1 VRGAWIA
8 ALWFAATGCGYR
20 FVDERAVFGPQVRKI
35 EIRAFENE
43 SAQPGYEHVLADALS
58 EEFARRGAL
67 VPVHAADSGELV
79 LAGRIEAVTV
89 QVRSYSSVAL
99 AVEDSVEL
107 RVDVEVRRRTDGG
120 VVWKRDGLRLTE
132 LFLSSP
138 DPNVELSNRE
148 QALRRLSA
156 LLAERIHDE
165 LFQVF

>member
-1 VRGAWIA
+1 MRVAVAVLTLA
-8 ALWFAATGCGYR
+8 AQGCGYR
-20 FVDERAVFGPQVRKI
+20 FVDERVVFGPEVRRI

-43 SAQPGYEHVLADALS
+43 SGEPGYERLLADALS

-67 VPVHAADSGELV
+67 EPVYARDAGELV
-79 LAGRIEAVTV
+79 IAGRIEAVNV
-89 QVRSYSSVAL
+89 QVRSFSSVAL

-107 RVDVEVRRRTDGG
+107 RVDVEVRRRADGG
-120 VVWKRDGLRLTE
+120 VVWKRDDLRLTE

>member
-1 VRGAWIA
+1 MLALWIA
-8 ALWFAATGCGYR
+8 LLSIAAQGCGYR
-20 FVDERAVFGPQVRKI
+20 FVDERAVFGPEIRRI

-43 SAQPGYEHVLADALS
+43 STEPGYEQVLADALS
-58 EEFARRGAL
+58 EEFSRRGAL
-67 VPVHAADSGELV
+67 EPVHARELGDLV
-79 LAGRIEAVTV
+79 LEGRIEAVTV
-89 QVRSYSSVAL
+89 QVRSFSSVAL
-99 AVEDSVEL
+99 AVEDTVEL
-107 RVDVEVRRRTDGG
+107 RVDVEVRRRAGGG
-120 VVWKRDGLRLTE
+120 VVWKRDDLRLTE